1 VRTPRTA
8 IIAPVLIIG
17 VGVGWLLNVLDFL
30 HTVEWVWPVSLAVG
44 AIVAVVFGG
53 PNKLTFVL
61 CPFLLVS
68 SIFSVLRQVG
78 RLRVNLE
85 VPCLVILI
93 GVLWLVAE
101 ILKLP
106 TPQWLKREDEQ
117 RPLK

>member
-1 VRTPRTA
+1 MRTQRTA

-17 VGVGWLLNVLDFL
+17 VGIGWLLNVLDFL

-44 AIVAVVFGG
+44 AILAVVFGG
-53 PNKLTFVL
+53 ANKLTFVL

-68 SIFSVLRQVG
+68 SMFSVLRQVG

-106 TPQWLKREDEQ
+106 TPEWLKREDEQ
-117 RPLK
+117 QRVK